1 MIHSLVS
8 FWASSELTM
17 VVRDH
22 RSGVK
27 SANSTA
33 KRELCSYL
41 RSTNRTQQNR
51 CSWNNRSLECY
62 GKLTNLTAI
71 KHNQLERTRQITFC
85 GWQNEKFN
93 STILGRFPKLKS
105 LHIEHGLL
113 LQFVN
118 DFPPLKHLKV

>member
-17 VVRDH
+17 VVRD
-22 RSGVK
+22 RPGVK

-33 KRELCSYL
+33 KRELCVNL
-41 RSTNRTQQNR
+41 NTNRNQQNQ
-51 CSWNNRSLECY
+51 CSWSNRTLECY

-85 GWQNEKFN
+85 GWQNETFN
-93 STILGRFPKLKS
+93 STILGRFSKLKS
-105 LHIEHGLL
+105 LHIEHGVL
-113 LQFVN
+113 LQFEN
-118 DFPPLKHLKV
+118 NFPPLKHLKV